1 MGKVFLFGRD
11 VLVSA
16 ECLRSGGVSWFER
29 GCRLSRVSL
38 FGVGCSCLL
47 RAKRLA
53 VSAPREQ
60 RHQCKRRPLLAKTK
74 LLSLRNTIGV
84 LSSESILST
93 NTRWDIINRHRDK
106 RFSVAKAQALRRAR
120 WGGSLALELLRLAV
134 FVRANGPFT
143 GRNVIGSVPIR
154 PKWPFTG

>member
-1 MGKVFLFGRD
+1 MFRQDVLVWAGCPRSCGVSSFGRD
-11 VLVSA
+11 VLVRA
-16 ECLRSGGVSWFER
+16 GVLVWA
-29 GCRLSRVSL
+29 GCPGLGKVFL

-60 RHQCKRRPLLAKTK
+60 RHQCQRRPLLAKTK

-84 LSSESILST
+84 LSTESILST
-93 NTRWDIINRHRDK
+93 NTWWDILNRHRDK

-134 FVRANGPFT
+134 LS
-143 GRNVIGSVPIR
+143 GRTRLSPDE
-154 PKWPFTG
+154 TAL

>member
-1 MGKVFLFGRD
+1 MTLALREPAIHPEGNAIFD
-11 VLVSA
+11 LVEGPISP
-16 ECLRSGGVSWFER
+16 EMERSVRGVS
-29 GCRLSRVSL
+29 
-38 FGVGCSCLL
+38 LL

-60 RHQCKRRPLLAKTK
+60 RHQCQRRPLLAKTK

-84 LSSESILST
+84 LSTESILST
-93 NTRWDIINRHRDK
+93 NTWWDIINRHRDK

-134 FVRANGPFT
+134 LSGQTRL
-143 GRNVIGSVPIR
+143 SVDETSLR
-154 PKWPFTG
+154 CFSSGQTRLSVDETAL

>member
-1 MGKVFLFGRD
+1 M
-11 VLVSA
+11 
-16 ECLRSGGVSWFER
+16 
-29 GCRLSRVSL
+29 
-38 FGVGCSCLL
+38 L

-60 RHQCKRRPLLAKTK
+60 RHQCQRRPLLAKTK

-84 LSSESILST
+84 LSTESILST
-93 NTRWDIINRHRDK
+93 NTWWDIINRHRDK

-134 FVRANGPFT
+134 LS
-143 GRNVIGSVPIR
+143 GRTRLSPDETALRCFSSGQTRLSPDETTSRSISSDKNHDPPDGRPMRIVHQNHFGSQCATESVY
-154 PKWPFTG
+154 

>member
-1 MGKVFLFGRD
+1 MGKVF
-11 VLVSA
+11 
-16 ECLRSGGVSWFER
+16 
-29 GCRLSRVSL
+29 L

-60 RHQCKRRPLLAKTK
+60 RHQCQRRPLLAKTK

-93 NTRWDIINRHRDK
+93 NTWWDIINRHRDK

-134 FVRANGPFT
+134 LSGQTRLSVDETSLRCFSSGQNPFSPDGKTFLQFIKFTLAAN
-143 GRNVIGSVPIR
+143 VPQNAYIDTSLPR
-154 PKWPFTG
+154 